1 MYFLIMTPDTRI
13 DGVLKTSEELVNH
26 TEYQCGGK
34 QMMLVYL
41 IVYKQ
46 RCENIGQLGLYNT
59 YLSLNLD
66 L

>member
-1 MYFLIMTPDTRI
+1 MTPDTCI

-26 TEYQCGGK
+26 TEYQYGGK

-59 YLSLNLD
+59 YLSVNLD